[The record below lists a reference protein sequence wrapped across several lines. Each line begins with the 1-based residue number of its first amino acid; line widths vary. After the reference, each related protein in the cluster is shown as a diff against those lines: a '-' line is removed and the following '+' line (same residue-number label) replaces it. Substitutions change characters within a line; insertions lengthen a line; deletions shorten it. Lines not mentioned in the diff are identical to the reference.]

1 MSLLEE
7 GIASGNVQKTG
18 RKEKHSIDGVT
29 SDFEVYRI
37 KTDLLYY
44 NDQNDRIAT
53 WVS

>member
-44 NDQNDRIAT
+44 
-53 WVS
+53 SLC